1 MAANDTFADL
11 LDFVE
16 EHGGSLG
23 GEQRAHLHL
32 LAAAYAHDWT
42 IDVLIREGD
51 PNG

>member
-1 MAANDTFADL
+1 MAANDTFYDL
-11 LDFVE
+11 VDFVE
-16 EHGGSLG
+16 EHGGSLS

-32 LAAAYAHDWT
+32 LAAAYAHDLA